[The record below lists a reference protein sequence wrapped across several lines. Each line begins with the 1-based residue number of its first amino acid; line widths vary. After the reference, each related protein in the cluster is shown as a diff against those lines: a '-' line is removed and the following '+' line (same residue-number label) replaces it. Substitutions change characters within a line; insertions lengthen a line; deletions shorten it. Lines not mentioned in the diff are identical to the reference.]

1 MRYRVPHRSAATQA
15 GLTPVLGRMS
25 KIVVNLAKAVVL
37 LFGIPAIG
45 IATFD
50 YTSVRPRLGQV
61 EAILAQAPRLDASP
75 PQLVRDLIDASERS
89 PTPYA
94 AKLVVSRV
102 YPETRSNKRLI
113 RELLW
118 RILLPMHLGKSSMYG
133 LFATLSS
140 NGTDTGLSSFS
151 ALEFGKPLDQLTPI
165 QAATTV
171 AVTRGPSWYLS
182 DRNRL
187 NERALFLLK
196 KSGHVP

>member
-1 MRYRVPHRSAATQA
+1 
-15 GLTPVLGRMS
+15 MS
-25 KIVVNLAKAVVL
+25 KIVVHLVRTLVL
-37 LFGIPAIG
+37 LVGIPAIG
-45 IATFD
+45 IATYD

-61 EAILAQAPRLDASP
+61 EEILAHAPRLDAAP
-75 PQLVRDLIDASERS
+75 PRLIRELIDASEKS

-94 AKLVVSRV
+94 AKLVVSQV
-102 YPETRSNKRLI
+102 YPETHSNKRLI

-133 LFATLSS
+133 LFATLAS
-140 NGTDTGLSSFS
+140 NGTDFGLSSFS
-151 ALEFGKPLDQLTPI
+151 DREFGKPLDQLTPM

-196 KSGHVP
+196 KSGNAP